1 MKKTQETTITT
12 TPRVSVIIPIFN
24 TGKVV
29 ENLVE
34 KFLKNYPNLEMILV
48 DDGSK
53 DDSYEILERIQ
64 SNFKKSKKD
73 SQNEVAIYKK
83 ENGGASSARNFGIEK
98 ATGEYIVFMD
108 SDDDVR
114 DDYLVKL
121 VDGITEEGI
130 DLVTTGKLY
139 YRLATGQKKNL
150 FTNKIAEKRPDETF
164 KNYIL
169 RLLNSDGRMY
179 SVNNK
184 IFRADIV
191 KNNHLRFDEKA
202 TFAEDTRFVLDYLNH
217 IEGEI
222 KFIYE
227 PLYVYNFGTDT
238 STVTSSSL
246 IWENWESTYAF
257 VKNWVGEPITKEE
270 LKNLKKL
277 RLRWKVSHALAV
289 ARSTKKFGEKTK
301 YLNPLL
307 LIPSQVIVKFRR

>member
-1 MKKTQETTITT
+1 MKKATSTSEKTASN
-12 TPRVSVIIPIFN
+12 PKVSVIVPVFN
-24 TGKVV
+24 TGKVAA
-29 ENLVE
+29 ELTE
-34 KFLKNYPNLEMILV
+34 KFLTMYPNLEMILV

-53 DDSYEILERIQ
+53 DDSYEELQ
-64 SNFKKSKKD
+64 SVAKKHTD
-73 SQNEVAIYKK
+73 NVCAYHK

-108 SDDDVR
+108 SDDEVR
-114 DDYLVKL
+114 EDYLVKL
-121 VDGITEEGI
+121 VDDITEENV

-139 YRLATGQKKNL
+139 HRLATGQKKNL
-150 FTNKIAEKRPDETF
+150 FTNEIKEKQPDETF

-184 IFRADIV
+184 IFRADII
-191 KNNHLRFDEKA
+191 KKNHLKFDETA

-227 PLYVYNFGTDT
+227 PLYVYNFGTET

-246 IWENWESTYAF
+246 VWENWESAYDF
-257 VKNWVGEPITKEE
+257 VKKWVGEPITKEE
-270 LKNLKKL
+270 SKNLKKL
-277 RLRWKVSHALAV
+277 RARWKVSHALAV
-289 ARSTKKFGEKTK
+289 ARSTKKFSEKTK
-301 YLNPLL
+301 FLNPILL
-307 LIPSQVIVKFRR
+307 VPAQVIVKFRR

>member
-1 MKKTQETTITT
+1 MKKASQNLDTK
-12 TPRVSVIIPIFN
+12 TPKVSVIIPVFN

-53 DDSYEILERIQ
+53 DNSYEILE
-64 SNFKKSKKD
+64 SFKEKFDKREKT
-73 SQNEVAIYKK
+73 SQNTVAVYRK

-121 VDGITEEGI
+121 VDGITEDGV

-150 FTNKIAEKRPDETF
+150 FTNKITEQRPDETF

-202 TFAEDTRFVLDYLNH
+202 TFAEDTRFVLDYLDH
-217 IEGEI
+217 IEGVI

-246 IWENWESTYAF
+246 IWDNWESTYAF

-270 LKNLKKL
+270 KKSLKKL
-277 RLRWKVSHALAV
+277 RMRWKVSHALAV
-289 ARSTKKFGEKTK
+289 ARSTKKFSEKTK
-301 YLNPLL
+301 YLNPIL